1 MIYLA
6 PEIKSSIGDDTFW
19 TWFEREFICSFDI
32 PSHINPKDVVLQ
44 YSTCG
49 APKCVGGKSVA
60 LLWELHPDLIEQD
73 IPMGNWR
80 ERMALI
86 NQCASACDF
95 RTVSSPIMQQYYND
109 TVVLPIGVDTNLFC
123 PRNKAEARA
132 KWGYSQ
138 EARIGFWG
146 GNPHPM
152 KGMDRLQEYQS
163 KNPDI
168 QWIIA
173 DKWNPRP
180 QTELAQ
186 LMNCADFGLFTGRL
200 RSYYMVEWEMMASDI
215 PIIDISGM
223 ERDFMPTGRA
233 KVFELGWSR
242 WQAREAWYL
251 FLRDVVGAEVHYR

>member
-19 TWFEREFICSFDI
+19 TWFERTFISSFDI
-32 PSHINPKDVVLQ
+32 PSRLGSRDVLLQ
-44 YSTCG
+44 YSTLG
-49 APKCVGGKSVA
+49 APQVQGGRTVA
-60 LLWELHPDLIEQD
+60 LLWELHPDLIQQN
-73 IPMGNWR
+73 IPQGNWA
-80 ERMALI
+80 ERMVKI
-86 NQCASACDF
+86 RQCAEACDF
-95 RTVSSPIMQQYYND
+95 RTVSSPLMQDFYTD
-109 TVVLPIGVDTNLFC
+109 TVVLPIGVDTDLFC
-123 PRNKAEARA
+123 PRDKAAARQ

-138 EARIGFWG
+138 DAHIGFWC

-152 KGMDRLQEYQS
+152 KGMDRLQEYQA
-163 KNPDI
+163 KHPEI

-180 QTELAQ
+180 QPELAQ

-200 RSYYMVEWEMMASDI
+200 RSYYMAEWEMLASDL

-223 ERDFMPTGRA
+223 ERDFIPTGRS

-242 WQAREAWYL
+242 YQAKESWGK
-251 FLRDVVGAEVHYR
+251 FLRDVVGAEAYYR